1 MEVNEYEQFSNLK
14 IGVPCIVFLRSDF
27 FSITKKLAN
36 SNDRGYI
43 IRNMNINITAD
54 LSYDSKKFIIKE
66 LTVFCL
72 QQPLKFMHIPLISK
86 CMDA

>member
-14 IGVPCIVFLRSDF
+14 IGVSCIVFLRLDF

-54 LSYDSKKFIIKE
+54 LSYDSKKFII
-66 LTVFCL
+66 
-72 QQPLKFMHIPLISK
+72 
-86 CMDA
+86 

>member
-54 LSYDSKKFIIKE
+54 LSYDNLRTYGVLYSTTSEVHAYSFDQQMHGRLII
-66 LTVFCL
+66 
-72 QQPLKFMHIPLISK
+72 
-86 CMDA
+86 

>member
-43 IRNMNINITAD
+43 IRNMNINIHVTAD
-54 LSYDSKKFIIKE
+54 LSYDSKKFII
-66 LTVFCL
+66 
-72 QQPLKFMHIPLISK
+72 
-86 CMDA
+86 

>member
-14 IGVPCIVFLRSDF
+14 IGVPCIVFFLRSDF
-27 FSITKKLAN
+27 FPVTKKLAN

-54 LSYDSKKFIIKE
+54 LSYDNLRTYGVLYSTTSEVHAYSFDQQMHGRLII
-66 LTVFCL
+66 
-72 QQPLKFMHIPLISK
+72 
-86 CMDA
+86 